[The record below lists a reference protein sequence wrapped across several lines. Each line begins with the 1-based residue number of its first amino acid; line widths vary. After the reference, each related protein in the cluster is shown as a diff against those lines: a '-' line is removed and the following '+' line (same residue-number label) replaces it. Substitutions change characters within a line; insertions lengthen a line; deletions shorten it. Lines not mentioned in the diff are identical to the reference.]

1 MSTIHFG
8 IVEEQGSSTAASSFQ
23 RDVSTAQ
30 EMTQNISSAEPI
42 SFGKPVLIGSSI
54 KDSKRYNEN
63 LWKQKELVK
72 HKDALLYYVELHK

>member
-30 EMTQNISSAEPI
+30 GMTQNISSAEPI
-42 SFGKPVLIGSSI
+42 SSGKPVLISSSI
-54 KDSKRYNEN
+54 KDSNGTMKTSGNKN
-63 LWKQKELVK
+63 ELVK
-72 HKDALLYYVELHK
+72 HKDALLYCVELHK